1 MRAKVLGE
9 VFGVCVSREDA
20 PDIWVA
26 GTSAYAA
33 DASGWDNTIPPN
45 GTLPAGTQLGRVY
58 RIDNVTGNPV
68 DVVSLNNAPIAGGS
82 RNRQNDAKLSW

>member
-33 DASGWDNTIPPN
+33 DASGWDNTIPL
-45 GTLPAGTQLGRVY
+45 TAC
-58 RIDNVTGNPV
+58 
-68 DVVSLNNAPIAGGS
+68 
-82 RNRQNDAKLSW
+82 